1 MDTARGDWRPAGL
14 CSLYLCDIA
23 SFGDPSRTD
32 RVRVH
37 VRDVLYESLG
47 TAFRE
52 NGIAFDACYWED
64 RGDGVMIAVP
74 PEYDLTALL
83 TTVTDRLRA
92 EIRHHNAVSGDS
104 AKMQLRVAVHMG
116 MARSDGRGL
125 VGTAVNDAF
134 RILDAP
140 ALKDALRVSG
150 TAVGV
155 IVSDRVY
162 DDVVRHG
169 WDLLD
174 PGDYRP
180 VEVQVKELT
189 TRSWMNVPGLPSSA
203 PAQSP
208 PAQAPPA
215 PPAQSPPAPSAPAG
229 TVRPAGDP
237 PPLFE
242 LVDHLLDIPLLAHE
256 RGRDQLVDALPF
268 EIGVVIPRRPD
279 ARSDTYAIVR
289 TCLDYPGGLNRLYQ
303 AVRAFTGPS
312 MAMTRVEQTLNRFL
326 LGS

>member
-1 MDTARGDWRPAGL
+1 MDTARGDWHPAGL

-37 VRDVLYESLG
+37 VRGVLYESLG

-74 PEYDLTALL
+74 PEYDLTTLL

-92 EIRHHNAVSGDS
+92 EIRHHNAVSGDP

-140 ALKDALRVSG
+140 ALKEALRVSG

-174 PGDYRP
+174 PGDYRR
-180 VEVQVKELT
+180 VEVRVKELT
-189 TRSWMNVPGLPSSA
+189 TISWMNVPGLPSPV

-208 PAQAPPA
+208 AP
-215 PPAQSPPAPSAPAG
+215 APAG

-289 TCLDYPGGLNRLYQ
+289 TCLDYPGGLHRLHQ
-303 AVRAFTGPS
+303 AVKAFTGPS
-312 MAMTRVEQTLNRFL
+312 MAMARVERTLNRFL
-326 LGS
+326 LGP

>member
-14 CSLYLCDIA
+14 CSLYICDIA

-74 PEYDLTALL
+74 PEFDLATLL

-92 EIRHHNAVSGDS
+92 EIRHHNAVSGDP

-140 ALKDALRVSG
+140 ALKEALRVSG

-189 TRSWMNVPGLPSSA
+189 TTSWMNVPGLPSPV

-208 PAQAPPA
+208 PTPPA
-215 PPAQSPPAPSAPAG
+215 PAG
-229 TVRPAGDP
+229 AVRPAGDP

-289 TCLDYPGGLNRLYQ
+289 TCLDYPGGLHRLHQ

-326 LGS
+326 LDS